1 MSYHDIQFQSI
12 DSLARILANKIPD
25 NSAILAWSLGGL
37 LAIKIAHSWPK
48 KVSQLIFISSQPKF
62 TNARGWKGI
71 DQRQADL
78 YLELSINNINDFYS
92 RFKKLV
98 NYPNKKSNII
108 RQLNHHFLYLESE
121 QLTKFLKVI
130 FQVDLR
136 HEYCRIEKPILHIIN
151 GKDAILNQSCY
162 PLKALNEQAKI
173 VIIKDSGHIGFLTH
187 AQKYKEIIGRFVDG

>member
-1 MSYHDIQFQSI
+1 MKNNQKPVYFISGLCFNPEILSLEYFSLFNIIPMSYHDIQFQSI

-108 RQLNHHFLYLESE
+108 LGNRN
-121 QLTKFLKVI
+121 
-130 FQVDLR
+130 
-136 HEYCRIEKPILHIIN
+136 
-151 GKDAILNQSCY
+151 
-162 PLKALNEQAKI
+162 
-173 VIIKDSGHIGFLTH
+173 IIKLRISL
-187 AQKYKEIIGRFVDG
+187 